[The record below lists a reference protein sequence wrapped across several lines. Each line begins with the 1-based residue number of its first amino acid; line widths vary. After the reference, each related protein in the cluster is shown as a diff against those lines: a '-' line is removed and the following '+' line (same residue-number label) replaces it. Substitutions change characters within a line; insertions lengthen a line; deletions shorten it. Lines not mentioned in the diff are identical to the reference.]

1 MRPDDRCRSN
11 AVSNQ
16 KTWAGRAPSQ
26 PVSGVR
32 PIRAGCRAVRDSTL
46 VAWYSSF
53 THLAR
58 EGRMTVTIGRRE
70 LPVALG
76 GAALAWP
83 LAAGAQQPAMAFVG
97 LLSGGQLDD
106 RLIDAVRQGLK
117 DGGYIEGRNIATKYR
132 SADGRFDRLPG
143 LAAELTADRVG
154 VIIALFSPTA
164 AMAAKAATG
173 AIPIVFAI
181 GADPVDLGLVSSL
194 NRPGGNITGVT
205 FFINTLGA
213 KRLELLHELVPGASL
228 IGFLVNPRNPT
239 TQSQTTDVQ
248 TAARKLGIDLLI
260 LNASSER
267 DIDAAFA
274 AFIERRVNGVMVGV
288 DALFVSRSDQLVGL
302 AARHAMPAMYYVRE
316 FADAGGLISYGASI
330 TDAYRMAGSYAGRIL
345 KGEQPADLPTQQ
357 TVKFEL
363 AINLKTAN
371 ALGITVPQTLMV
383 AADEVI
389 E

>member
-1 MRPDDRCRSN
+1 
-11 AVSNQ
+11 
-16 KTWAGRAPSQ
+16 
-26 PVSGVR
+26 
-32 PIRAGCRAVRDSTL
+32 
-46 VAWYSSF
+46 
-53 THLAR
+53 
-58 EGRMTVTIGRRE
+58 
-70 LPVALG
+70 
-76 GAALAWP
+76 
-83 LAAGAQQPAMAFVG
+83 
-97 LLSGGQLDD
+97 
-106 RLIDAVRQGLK
+106 
-117 DGGYIEGRNIATKYR
+117 
-132 SADGRFDRLPG
+132 
-143 LAAELTADRVG
+143 
-154 VIIALFSPTA
+154 
-164 AMAAKAATG
+164 
-173 AIPIVFAI
+173 
-181 GADPVDLGLVSSL
+181 
-194 NRPGGNITGVT
+194 
-205 FFINTLGA
+205 
-213 KRLELLHELVPGASL
+213 LELLHELVPGASL

-274 AFIERRVNGVMVGV
+274 AFIEQRVNGVMVGV
-288 DALFVSRSDQLVGL
+288 DAVFVSRSDQLVGL

-345 KGEQPADLPTQQ
+345 KGAKPADLPIQQ

>member
-1 MRPDDRCRSN
+1 MQF
-11 AVSNQ
+11 NQ
-16 KTWAGRAPSQ
+16 LKRRAFITLL
-26 PVSGVR
+26 G
-32 PIRAGCRAVRDSTL
+32 ST
-46 VAWYSSF
+46 A
-53 THLAR
+53 
-58 EGRMTVTIGRRE
+58 
-70 LPVALG
+70 
-76 GAALAWP
+76 AWP
-83 LAAGAQQPAMAFVG
+83 LAARAQQAAVALVG
-97 LLSGGQLDD
+97 MLSGGQLDD
-106 RLIDAVRQGLK
+106 RLINAVRLGLK
-117 DGGYIEGRNIATKYR
+117 EGGYIEGRNIAIKYR
-132 SADGRFDRLPG
+132 SADGRFDRLPA
-143 LAAELTADRVG
+143 LAADLVADPVA

-164 AMAAKAATG
+164 AMAAKAASGT
-173 AIPIVFAI
+173 IPIVFAI

-213 KRLELLHELVPGASL
+213 KRLELLHELVPGATL

-274 AFIERRVNGVMVGV
+274 AFIEQRVNGVMVGV
-288 DALFVSRSDQLVGL
+288 DAVFVSRSDQLVGL

-345 KGEQPADLPTQQ
+345 KGAKPADLPIQQ

>member
-1 MRPDDRCRSN
+1 MNSRLLTRSPRRR
-11 AVSNQ
+11 
-16 KTWAGRAPSQ
+16 G
-26 PVSGVR
+26 
-32 PIRAGCRAVRDSTL
+32 L
-46 VAWYSSF
+46 VAD
-53 THLAR
+53 
-58 EGRMTVTIGRRE
+58 
-70 LPVALG
+70 PVA
-76 GAALAWP
+76 
-83 LAAGAQQPAMAFVG
+83 
-97 LLSGGQLDD
+97 
-106 RLIDAVRQGLK
+106 
-117 DGGYIEGRNIATKYR
+117 
-132 SADGRFDRLPG
+132 
-143 LAAELTADRVG
+143 

-173 AIPIVFAI
+173 TIPIVFAI

-213 KRLELLHELVPGASL
+213 KRLELLRELVPGATL

-248 TAARKLGIDLLI
+248 SAARKLGIDLLI

-267 DIDAAFA
+267 DMDAAFA
-274 AFIERRVNGVMVGV
+274 AFIEQRVNGVMVGV

-345 KGEQPADLPTQQ
+345 KREKPADLPTQQ

-363 AINLKTAN
+363 AINLKTAKT
-371 ALGITVPQTLMV
+371 LGITVPQTLLV

>member
-1 MRPDDRCRSN
+1 MKRR
-11 AVSNQ
+11 Q
-16 KTWAGRAPSQ
+16 F
-26 PVSGVR
+26 
-32 PIRAGCRAVRDSTL
+32 ITL
-46 VAWYSSF
+46 V
-53 THLAR
+53 
-58 EGRMTVTIGRRE
+58 
-70 LPVALG
+70 G
-76 GAALAWP
+76 GAATAWP
-83 LAAGAQQPAMAFVG
+83 LAARAQQAAVALVG

-106 RLIDAVRQGLK
+106 RLINAVRQGLK
-117 DGGYIEGRNIATKYR
+117 EGGYIEGRNIAIKYR
-132 SADGRFDRLPG
+132 SADGRFDRLPA
-143 LAAELTADRVG
+143 LAAELVADPVA

-173 AIPIVFAI
+173 TIPIVFAI

-213 KRLELLHELVPGASL
+213 KRLELLRELVPGATL

-248 TAARKLGIDLLI
+248 SAARKLGIDLLI

-267 DIDAAFA
+267 DMDAAFA
-274 AFIERRVNGVMVGV
+274 AFIEQRVNGVMVGV

-345 KGEQPADLPTQQ
+345 KGEKPADLPTQQ

-363 AINLKTAN
+363 AINLKTAKT
-371 ALGITVPQTLMV
+371 LGITVPQTLLV

>member
-1 MRPDDRCRSN
+1 M
-11 AVSNQ
+11 
-16 KTWAGRAPSQ
+16 TTQ
-26 PVSGVR
+26 PLSALTMLLSR
-32 PIRAGCRAVRDSTL
+32 HTR
-46 VAWYSSF
+46 
-53 THLAR
+53 
-58 EGRMTVTIGRRE
+58 RRE
-70 LPVALG
+70 FITLLG
-76 GAALAWP
+76 GATTWP
-83 LAAGAQQPAMAFVG
+83 LAARAQQPAMAFVG

-117 DGGYIEGRNIATKYR
+117 DGGYIEGRNIAIKYR

-213 KRLELLHELVPGASL
+213 KRLELLRELIPSATL
-228 IGFLVNPRNPT
+228 IRFLVNPRNPT
-239 TQSQTTDVQ
+239 TQFQTADVQ
-248 TAARKLGIDLLI
+248 TAARKLGINLLI

-267 DIDAAFA
+267 DIDAAFT
-274 AFIERRVNGVMVGV
+274 AFIEQRVNGVMVGV
-288 DALFVSRSDQLVGL
+288 DAVFVSRRDQLVGL
-302 AARHAMPAMYYVRE
+302 AARHAIPAAYYLRE
-316 FADAGGLISYGASI
+316 FAAVDGLISYGASI
-330 TDAYRMAGSYAGRIL
+330 TDAYRLAGGYAARIL
-345 KGEQPADLPTQQ
+345 KGEKPADLPIQQ
-357 TVKFEL
+357 SVKFEL
-363 AINLKTAN
+363 TINLKTAK
-371 ALGITVPQTLMV
+371 ALALTVPPTLLA

>member
-1 MRPDDRCRSN
+1 MRR
-11 AVSNQ
+11 
-16 KTWAGRAPSQ
+16 
-26 PVSGVR
+26 
-32 PIRAGCRAVRDSTL
+32 RDFITL
-46 VAWYSSF
+46 V
-53 THLAR
+53 
-58 EGRMTVTIGRRE
+58 
-70 LPVALG
+70 G
-76 GAALAWP
+76 GTTAAWP
-83 LAAGAQQPAMAFVG
+83 LAARAQQATVALVG

-106 RLIDAVRQGLK
+106 RLINAVRQGLK
-117 DGGYIEGRNIATKYR
+117 EGGYIEGRNIAIKYR
-132 SADGRFDRLPG
+132 SADGRFDRLPA
-143 LAAELTADRVG
+143 LAADLVADPVA

-164 AMAAKAATG
+164 AMAAKAASGT
-173 AIPIVFAI
+173 IPIVFAI

-228 IGFLVNPRNPT
+228 IGFLVNPKNPT

-274 AFIERRVNGVMVGV
+274 AFIEQRVNGVMVGV
-288 DALFVSRSDQLVGL
+288 DAVFVSRSDQLVGL

-345 KGEQPADLPTQQ
+345 KGAKPADLPIQQ